1 MNNSTNRKWIYAGPQ
16 SSRTW
21 SLISRPFFSLHSRV
35 RSTLCAFSHT
45 YTRNITETSKRHSLA
60 LFFFFFFLPLFLW
73 MSGPC
78 LHISS
83 GNLKVRLSF
92 SPSFPFFLAVIYHDR
107 EREEQTHSP
116 NITEL
121 FYLCLYLILSIP
133 DDVYNGSRRNDEGG
147 LGGGAKMLL
156 VLILERTESSDTS
169 FSSSLFFFPVRF
181 DSRSALFFFPLWNQT
196 DTHQESRR
204 LYKKKSFFYPLR

>member
-1 MNNSTNRKWIYAGPQ
+1 MNICRPAIVSYVISNFPSIFL
-16 SSRTW
+16 SSLPRAKH
-21 SLISRPFFSLHSRV
+21 SVCFFSHI
-35 RSTLCAFSHT
+35 
-45 YTRNITETSKRHSLA
+45 YTQHYRDFKEAQSGPFL
-60 LFFFFFFLPLFLW
+60 FFFFLPLFLW